1 MALIH
6 VQIAEGL
13 FTAQQKQDIVERLTD
28 VMVDIEGEGMRRL
41 IWCVIDEI
49 PSGQW
54 GVGGEILTVDEV
66 RALAGA
72 TPGHRRT
79 DPRSPASEV

>member
-6 VQIAEGL
+6 VQIIEGL

-28 VMVDIEGEGMRRL
+28 VMVEIEGENMRRL
-41 IWCVIDEI
+41 TWCLIDEV

-54 GVGGEILTVDEV
+54 GIGGEILTADDA
-66 RALAGA
+66 RALARA
-72 TPGHRRT
+72 TPGHR
-79 DPRSPASEV
+79 PGQARSLAPES

>member
-28 VMVDIEGEGMRRL
+28 VMVEIEGEGMRAAYLVHDRR
-41 IWCVIDEI
+41 D
-49 PSGQW
+49 PQRSM
-54 GVGGEILTVDEV
+54 
-66 RALAGA
+66 
-72 TPGHRRT
+72 GHRRP
-79 DPRSPASEV
+79 DPDRRRGPGAGARDRRSPLGRRTFAIG

>member
-28 VMVDIEGEGMRRL
+28 VMVEIEGEGMRAL
-41 IWCVIDEI
+41 TWCMIDEI

-54 GVGGEILTVDEV
+54 GIGGQILTADEA
-66 RALAGA
+66 RALARGTA
-72 TPGHRRT
+72 VHRWA
-79 DPRSPASEV
+79 DGRSPSGEA